1 MKTIKEVIEE
11 NKIKTDYV
19 NLSKNKD
26 NLWVISPRLED
37 DNDIN
42 RYNRQAHR
50 LAHHLKENGL
60 CRGFNRTRDIVG
72 AYHFTEKE
80 RR

>member
-11 NKIKTDYV
+11 NKIKTDFL
-19 NLSKNKD
+19 NIEKNKD
-26 NLWVISPRLED
+26 RLWTIKPRLED

-50 LAHHLKENGL
+50 LAHHLKENGVWHDYST
-60 CRGFNRTRDIVG
+60 TRDIVG
-72 AYHFTEKE
+72 AYHFTEI